1 MLTNRTSDSRSGF
14 QGGFG
19 FHEDDIPYLLDLVK
33 REKRL
38 FLIGELNHQGEP
50 AAIGPR
56 YVFCGPYPFGVTV
69 NYFLPD
75 DFLSPSPLNQTQ
87 TLM

>member
-1 MLTNRTSDSRSGF
+1 MLANRTSDSRSGF

-19 FHEDDIPYLLDLVK
+19 FHEDDVAYPFNFVK

-38 FLIGELNHQGEP
+38 FLISELDHQGE
-50 AAIGPR
+50 AATIGPR
-56 YVFCGPYPFGVTV
+56 YVFCGSYSSGVTV

-75 DFLSPSPLNQTQ
+75 YFLSPSPLNQTQ

>member
-1 MLTNRTSDSRSGF
+1 MLANRTSDSRSGF

-19 FHEDDIPYLLDLVK
+19 FHEDDISYLLDLVK

-38 FLIGELNHQGEP
+38 FLIGEFNHQGE
-50 AAIGPR
+50 AASIGPR
-56 YVFCGPYPFGVTV
+56 YVFCRPYLPSVTV
-69 NYFLPD
+69 NYLLPD